1 MKKKHPLLRFI
12 VFVLIVAAL
21 YFIYDKYNV
30 VTITAE
36 DLAFE
41 FTHNIENANE
51 KYLNQEMK
59 ITGEVKALYKIMNT
73 RQVLELATLND
84 ELPVICF
91 FKNKTDE
98 YEAQKLRE
106 TDMITIKGI
115 CLGTSS
121 YSYVRGIKIDVDS
134 FSKE

>member
-12 VFVLIVAAL
+12 IFVLIVAAL

-41 FTHNIENANE
+41 FTHNIENAND
-51 KYLNQEMK
+51 KYLNKEIK
-59 ITGEVKALYKIMNT
+59 VTGEVKALYKLMNT
-73 RQVLELATLND
+73 RQVLELSTPND
-84 ELPVICF
+84 GLPIIVF
-91 FKNKTDE
+91 FKNKPDE

-106 TDMITIKGI
+106 EDMVTVKGV
-115 CLGTSS
+115 CLGTSA
-121 YSYVRGIKIDVDS
+121 YSYVKGIKIDVENI
-134 FSKE
+134 SKE

>member
-12 VFVLIVAAL
+12 VFVVIVATS

-30 VTITAE
+30 VSISAE

-41 FTHNIENANE
+41 FTHNIENAND
-51 KYLNQEMK
+51 KYLNKEIK
-59 ITGEVKALYKIMNT
+59 VTGEVKALYKLMNT
-73 RQVLELATLND
+73 RQVLELSTPND
-84 ELPVICF
+84 GLPIIGF

-106 TDMITIKGI
+106 ADMVTVKGV
-115 CLGTSS
+115 CLGTSA
-121 YSYVRGIKIDVDS
+121 YSYVKGIKIDVES
-134 FSKE
+134 ISKE